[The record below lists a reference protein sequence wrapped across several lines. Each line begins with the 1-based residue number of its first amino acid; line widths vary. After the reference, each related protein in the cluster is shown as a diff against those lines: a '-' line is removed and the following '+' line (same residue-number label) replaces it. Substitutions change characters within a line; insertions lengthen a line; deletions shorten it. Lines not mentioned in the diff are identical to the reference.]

1 MDNKGLSSSNTIV
14 INETLASSLSKI
26 ILGVSDAF
34 STDLTLEATDDAST
48 ISANKNIDI
57 MVENVNKVRKE
68 ITNNTIIDKQKWDGW
83 VKSFN
88 NFDKN
93 AIKA

>member
-1 MDNKGLSSSNTIV
+1 MDNKGLSSSSIIV

-26 ILGVSDAF
+26 ILGVSGVF
-34 STDLTLEATDDAST
+34 STELALEATDDVST
-48 ISANKNIDI
+48 ISANKNIDS
-57 MVENVNKVRKE
+57 MVENVNIVRTE
-68 ITNNTIIDKQKWDGW
+68 ITNNTIIDKQKWDAW